1 MLEGSTDSSSLH
13 SVATFLLDCN
23 RARKY
28 LEPFPLNELPWGPTQ
43 AFYDFK
49 IKIHNQMGPIISSW
63 GGKRKLTI
71 ESTETMLI
79 TNQIF
84 DAEGM
89 ELDIRTIVLREDNGN
104 KISFTIS
111 PPRVG
116 MFKFM
121 LFGMPKPKQKGKW
134 RLPLL
139 ATFLVDCKLAKL
151 PPQEED
157 PPPLPANY
165 VEPDRRRK

>member
-1 MLEGSTDSSSLH
+1 
-13 SVATFLLDCN
+13 
-23 RARKY
+23 
-28 LEPFPLNELPWGPTQ
+28 
-43 AFYDFK
+43 
-49 IKIHNQMGPIISSW
+49 
-63 GGKRKLTI
+63 
-71 ESTETMLI
+71 MLI

-89 ELDIRTIVLREDNGN
+89 ELDIRSIVLREDNGN
-104 KISFTIS
+104 KVGTSCDFVAAGFWTWILDFVPLFSPYRQISFTIS

-121 LFGMPKPKQKGKW
+121 LFGSVSPPIRTIYLHAHLISRSMPKPKQKGKW

-151 PPQEED
+151 PPPEDD
-157 PPPLPANY
+157 PPPLPANAY
-165 VEPDRRRK
+165 PDYDRRRR